1 MTEELMKRTFTTR
14 TPDKPGAFM
23 LACKVIME
31 NGGNITRVSYKG
43 AGHNLFIEVRG
54 TRSQLN
60 IIEKGLSEMTYVDL
74 EPKEP
79 IVLVMEVKI
88 EDTPGRLYPV
98 LNIIDKYDVNIIY
111 LNSREEN
118 KDYQYFKIG
127 MEVSDPEVSKKI
139 LDEVSEIYLLNVI
152 QYNGNY
158 DELDYTVDY
167 IRLAN
172 IIQKLF
178 SLDDS
183 KIMEFMAE
191 CRAVSSLLKE
201 KGQDPK
207 VVFDKILQLAN
218 FIAYHRDLNFKPR
231 MTQHQITEDTTLL
244 VIEPPC
250 GSNTYVLR
258 NDDSLLFI
266 DTGMGIFSDEMITEL
281 RETFPA
287 FFSMEK
293 RILVTHADA
302 DHCGL
307 LSVIENAKILVNK
320 KTADRLGSMS
330 GPITDISDVDA
341 YSYCYGRLSRIITD
355 YSAPDVSMIEVIGDI
370 AGDHADFKPMKKIEF
385 GDIVITPYEVPTD
398 INHGGMVFVCESP
411 KLMFTGDLFVN
422 KKDLIPERKG
432 FEEIAPF
439 LPKDDDIS
447 STSCSKIKS
456 MIDSIGK
463 DGMIVCG
470 GYGNIRRL

>member
-1 MTEELMKRTFTTR
+1 MSEDKVKRTFTTR

-43 AGHNLFIEVRG
+43 AGHNLFIEVEA
-54 TRSQLN
+54 TKQQLN
-60 IIEKGLSEMTYVDL
+60 TIEKGLSEITYVDL
-74 EPKEP
+74 APKDP
-79 IVLVMEVKI
+79 TVLVMEVKI
-88 EDTPGRLYPV
+88 TDTPGSLYPV
-98 LNIIDKYDVNIIY
+98 LNIIDGHEVNIIY
-111 LNSREEN
+111 LNSRAEN
-118 KDYQYFKIG
+118 RDYQYFKIG
-127 MEVSDPEVSKKI
+127 MEVKDPMTSKKI
-139 LDEVSEIYLLNVI
+139 LDEVSELYLLNVVS
-152 QYNGNY
+152 YNGNY
-158 DELDYTVDY
+158 DELDYTVEY

-172 IIQKLF
+172 TIQKLF

-201 KGQDPK
+201 KGQDPG

-231 MTQHQITEDTTLL
+231 MTQHQLTDETTLL

-258 NDDSLLFI
+258 NDDSLMFI

-281 RETFPA
+281 RETFPS

-293 RILVTHADA
+293 TILVTHADA

-307 LSVIENAKILVNK
+307 LSVIEGASILVNR
-320 KTADRLGSMS
+320 KTADRIGSMT
-330 GPITDISDVDA
+330 GPITDISSIDA

-355 YSAPDVSMIEVIGDI
+355 YSAPDASSIKVIGD
-370 AGDHADFKPMKKIEF
+370 APKDHDDFVQMDEIGF
-385 GDIVITPYEVPTD
+385 GDIVLRPYEAPTTV
-398 INHGGMVFVCESP
+398 NHGGMVYVCDSP
-411 KLMFTGDLFVN
+411 KVMFTGDLFVN
-422 KKDLIPERKG
+422 QKDLISERKG

-439 LPKDDDIS
+439 LPKDDDVCKDG
-447 STSCSKIKS
+447 CSKLRAL
-456 MIDSIGK
+456 IDSHGRE
-463 DGMIVCG
+463 GMILCG